1 MQHDFAQ
8 QATKALSE
16 METLLSLFSRS
27 QINKVPFEGSWTAA
41 QVAEHIRLSV
51 SGCVEL
57 IEGDTTETERD
68 PAALEEDLRK
78 MFLNFDIKMQSP
90 DFVVPAEREY
100 NKDEL
105 IGELEQ
111 LRQLAE
117 EAIMGNDLTLTC
129 TGFEFPQLGYMTGEE
144 VVTFIIAHTQR
155 HNHQL
160 KNIYNALS

>member
-27 QINKVPFEGSWTAA
+27 QINQVPYEGSWTAA

-51 SGCVEL
+51 SGSIDL

-68 PAALEEDLRK
+68 PAAMEEELRNT
-78 MFLNFDIKMQSP
+78 FLNFDIKMQSP
-90 DFVVPAEREY
+90 DFVMPAEKEY

-111 LRQLAE
+111 LRKSAE
-117 EAIMGNDLTLTC
+117 EAITGNDLTLTC
-129 TGFEFPQLGYMTGEE
+129 TSFEFPQMGYMTGEE
-144 VVTFIIAHTQR
+144 VATFIIVHTQR

-160 KNIYNALS
+160 KKIYSALS